1 MQQINLYQDALRPAR
16 EYLALAQL
24 GRFLGWLVLG
34 LVVVNTGQVIITWRA
49 NQQLGI
55 LQTEQTQ
62 LQTQV
67 SQLQQQL
74 QARAAE
80 NNAAVLQNQM
90 TQLDMQLQN
99 KQQVVQLLTGRHIG
113 NVKGFAT
120 QFGGLARQHIDGL
133 WLTGLY
139 IHDGGEKLNLRGSTS
154 SPDLLPKYL
163 QRLALEPSFQGIEFK
178 TFLMQRAK
186 DRAQVDFD
194 LRSTPEEKGK

>member
-16 EYLALAQL
+16 EFLALAQL
-24 GRFLGWLVLG
+24 GRLLGILLLG
-34 LVVVNTGQVIITWRA
+34 LGVVNAGQALVTWRA
-49 NQQLGI
+49 TQQYQV
-55 LQTEQTQ
+55 LQTEQAQ

-67 SQLQQQL
+67 NHLQQQL

-80 NNAAVLQNQM
+80 NNSATLEKQLALQD
-90 TQLDMQLQN
+90 TQLQN
-99 KQQVVQLLTGRHIG
+99 KQQVIQLLTGRHVG

-139 IHDGGEKLNLRGSTS
+139 IHAGGEKLNLRGSTS

-163 QRLALEPSFQGIEFK
+163 QRLAMEPSFHGIEFK
-178 TFLMQRAK
+178 TFLMQRTK
-186 DRAQVDFD
+186 DKAQVDFD
-194 LRSTPEEKGK
+194 LRSTPEEKSK